1 MRRVVALILLLG
13 TPATLAAQRMGFA
26 PRFHGRTSGFHGEHF
41 RHFGN
46 SRGYYPLGLFDPY
59 YADYFDTGYPVAS
72 QPPLIVV
79 QPQAASVPEPPAAPM
94 QPLMIELQ
102 GDRYVQVSG
111 DQSPQAQMI
120 VSPAPAKPITRSNNP
135 ISFDSSSPAILI
147 FRDGHREEVTG
158 YTIADGRL
166 YVTSNYLTTGFWIQ
180 YIELSTLNMPETIAA
195 NSGRP
200 HPFRIPSSPNEV
212 IVGP

>member
-1 MRRVVALILLLG
+1 MRRVFALILLLG
-13 TPATLAAQRMGFA
+13 VPASLAAQRMGFA
-26 PRFHGRTSGFHGEHF
+26 GRSSSFRGQHF
-41 RHFGN
+41 RHLG
-46 SRGYYPLGLFDPY
+46 SPAAGYYPLGLFDPY
-59 YADYFDTGYPVAS
+59 VDYLDAGYPAAS
-72 QPPLIVV
+72 QPPVIVV
-79 QPQAASVPEPPAAPM
+79 QQPQVASAPELPAAPM

-111 DQSPQAQMI
+111 DQSAQAQMI
-120 VSPAPAKPITRSNNP
+120 DSPAPAERMTRSNNAL
-135 ISFDSSSPAILI
+135 SSDSISPAILI

-180 YIELSTLNMPETIAA
+180 YIELSALNMPETIAA
-195 NSGRP
+195 NSSRP
-200 HPFRIPSSPNEV
+200 HPFRIPASSNEV

>member
-1 MRRVVALILLLG
+1 MQRLLAFVLLLAV
-13 TPATLAAQRMGFA
+13 PETLAAQRMGFA
-26 PRFHGRTSGFHGEHF
+26 PHFHGRSSGFHGEHF

-46 SRGYYPLGLFDPY
+46 ARGYYPLGLFDPY
-59 YADYFDTGYPVAS
+59 SDYLDAGYPVAS
-72 QPPLIVV
+72 QPPVIVV
-79 QPQAASVPEPPAAPM
+79 QQPQAASAPEPPAPPT

-111 DQSPQAQMI
+111 NQSSQSQMI
-120 VSPAPAKPITRSNNP
+120 DSPAPAKLMTRSSDP
-135 ISFDSSSPAILI
+135 ISSGSNSPAILI

-180 YIELSTLNMPETIAA
+180 YIELSTLNVPETIAA